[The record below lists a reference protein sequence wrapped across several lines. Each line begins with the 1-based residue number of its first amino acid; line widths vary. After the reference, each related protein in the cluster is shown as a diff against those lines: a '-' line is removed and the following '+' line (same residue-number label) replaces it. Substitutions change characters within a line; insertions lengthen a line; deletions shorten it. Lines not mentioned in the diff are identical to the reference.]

1 VRGLTAASSW
11 TIREQSYGASRH
23 SSRND
28 IPVTALRLRPMTSA
42 EFNIWRARILPGY
55 AAAHV
60 RAGVW
65 SAGEADSRAAK
76 LIGNLL
82 PVGVETPGMLLLS
95 AETPDG
101 SSVGMVWLVLD
112 RPRPGA
118 VWIHNIEI
126 FSDHRGKGYGR
137 ELLEAAEQHS
147 MKHGAEEI
155 GLNVF
160 GGNTVASSLY
170 ESSGYEISS
179 LQMRKR
185 LAGTASTERSANE

>member
-1 VRGLTAASSW
+1 MA
-11 TIREQSYGASRH
+11 
-23 SSRND
+23 
-28 IPVTALRLRPMTSA
+28 ALRLRPMTAA
-42 EFNIWRARILPGY
+42 EFSIWCARSVPGL
-55 AAAHV
+55 AAAYV
-60 RAGVW
+60 RAGAW

-76 LIGNLL
+76 LVGNLL
-82 PVGVETPGMLLLS
+82 PGGVKTPGMLLLS

-101 SSVGMVWLVLD
+101 NSVGMVWLMLD

-118 VWIHNIEI
+118 VWIHSIEI

-147 MKHGAEEI
+147 MEHGAEEI
-155 GLNVF
+155 RLNVF
-160 GGNTVASSLY
+160 GGNTVARSLY

-185 LAGTASTERSANE
+185 LACTASTERPPDE

>member
-1 VRGLTAASSW
+1 
-11 TIREQSYGASRH
+11 
-23 SSRND
+23 
-28 IPVTALRLRPMTSA
+28 VTALRLRPMTAA

-65 SAGEADSRAAK
+65 SVGEADSRAAK

-82 PVGVETPGMLLLS
+82 PHGVETPGMLLLS

-101 SSVGMVWLVLD
+101 SSVGMVWVVLD

-118 VWIHNIEI
+118 AWIHNIEI

-137 ELLEAAEQHS
+137 ELLEAAERHS
-147 MKHGAEEI
+147 MERGAEEI

-160 GGNTVASSLY
+160 GGNTIASSLY

-179 LQMRKR
+179 LQMHKR
-185 LAGTASTERSANE
+185 LAGPASTDLSHNE

>member
-1 VRGLTAASSW
+1 ML
-11 TIREQSYGASRH
+11 
-23 SSRND
+23 
-28 IPVTALRLRPMTSA
+28 TALRLRPMTAAQFS
-42 EFNIWRARILPGY
+42 IWRARILPGY
-55 AAAHV
+55 AAAHL

-82 PVGVETPGMLLLS
+82 PAGVETPGVLLLS
-95 AETPDG
+95 AETSDG
-101 SSVGMVWLVLD
+101 NSIGMAWLVLD

-126 FSDHRGKGYGR
+126 FPGYRGKGYGR
-137 ELLEAAEQHS
+137 ELLAAAEQHS
-147 MKHGAEEI
+147 LEHGAKEI

-160 GGNTVASSLY
+160 GGNIIARSLY

-185 LAGTASTERSANE
+185 LAGTALTEQPPNE

>member
-1 VRGLTAASSW
+1 MPEAPWLMAIKMRGSV
-11 TIREQSYGASRH
+11 IE
-23 SSRND
+23 
-28 IPVTALRLRPMTSA
+28 LRLRPMTAA
-42 EFNIWRARILPGY
+42 EFSVWRERILPGY

-76 LIGNLL
+76 LIGRLL
-82 PVGVETPGMLLLS
+82 PVGVETPEMLLLA
-95 AETPDG
+95 AETSDG
-101 SSVGMVWLVLD
+101 TSVGMVWLVLD

-118 VWIHNIEI
+118 VWIYNIEV

-137 ELLEAAEQHS
+137 ALLEATEQHS
-147 MKHGAEEI
+147 MEHGAEEI

-160 GGNTVASSLY
+160 GGNAVARSLY

-179 LQMRKR
+179 LQMRKL
-185 LAGTASTERSANE
+185 LAATAPTERAAND